1 MQLDITFKNIE
12 STDALK
18 DYASKRL
25 SKLDKYVDKPSEI
38 HAVLSVEKRRHTADV
53 SLSADGVV
61 INAVEITE
69 DMYSSIDMVMDKLE
83 RQVKKHKEKLQGKKL
98 QAKKGQAHDQFEAAE
113 EAPAPKAPRGRK
125 KPKVSYRRDY
135 FMKTMSTDEA
145 IRQAGTVEEEYVI
158 YQNAD
163 TKQVNLVIRRADG
176 TLNVVETLS

>member
-53 SLSADGVV
+53 TLSADGVV

-69 DMYSSIDMVMDKLE
+69 DMYSAIDMVMDKLE
-83 RQVKKHKEKLQGKKL
+83 RQVKKHKEKS
-98 QAKKGQAHDQFEAAE
+98 QAKKGQAHAQFEASE
-113 EAPAPKAPRGRK
+113 EAPAPKAPRSRK
-125 KPKVSYRRDY
+125 KPKVSYQRGY
-135 FMKTMSTDEA
+135 FMKAMSTDEA
-145 IRQAGTVEEEYVI
+145 ILQMGAVEEDFII

-163 TKQVNLVIRRADG
+163 TKQINLVIKRADG
-176 TLNVVETLS
+176 TLSVVETLS